1 MIVKEAVANGRL
13 AERAAPP
20 ELGRSRAGA
29 RRPPDALAIA
39 AAIAQP
45 WSDVVLSG
53 AVSPAMLA
61 GNLRALELD
70 AVPELPELAEPA
82 ERYWSTRGSLPWS

>member
-13 AERAAPP
+13 AEHGAPP
-20 ELGRSRAGA
+20 ELGEAARALGVG
-29 RRPPDALAIA
+29 PDALAIA

-61 GNLRALELD
+61 GNLRALALD

-82 ERYWSTRGSLPWS
+82 ERYWSTRSSLPWS